1 VAAPVAPQ
9 PAPATGV
16 KPRMMRPA
24 AVVRISGWLSGRGAM
39 ISRLTVR
46 APRGTTIGVRCSG
59 PSCPRESLA
68 RTTKLARL
76 RPFERRLRA
85 GTRLV
90 IRVTRDGFIGKHTV
104 IRIRRGKA
112 PARRDL
118 CLFPGSEAPAKC
130 PAG

>member
-1 VAAPVAPQ
+1 
-9 PAPATGV
+9 
-16 KPRMMRPA
+16 
-24 AVVRISGWLSGRGAM
+24 VRIRGWLTARGAM

-46 APRGTTIGVRCSG
+46 APRGATIGVRCFG
-59 PSCPRESLA
+59 PGCPRESVA
-68 RTTKLARL
+68 RTTRL
-76 RPFERRLRA
+76 TRLKAFERRLRA

-90 IRVTRDGFIGKHTV
+90 IRVTRPGFIGKHSV

-118 CLFPGSEAPAKC
+118 CLYPGAKGPAKC